1 VYYLFICVV
10 LLVSDSYC
18 LDVSLFKKIQ
28 DYEEKTLSSSKREA
42 RQLTLDNIDPMCSL
56 SLSSSHI
63 GMYTLIMLPK
73 PHTIKIWV
81 QTWLVML
88 SHAVLTVVQVF
99 PSFVMLSL
107 ACVFVRVLWSPIHR
121 DVS

>member
-56 SLSSSHI
+56 SLSLVHI
-63 GMYTLIMLPK
+63 
-73 PHTIKIWV
+73 
-81 QTWLVML
+81 
-88 SHAVLTVVQVF
+88 
-99 PSFVMLSL
+99 L
-107 ACVFVRVLWSPIHR
+107 ACTL
-121 DVS
+121 